1 MEKEITAESKVVTFI
16 GGFYVFGGVV
26 VLLSLIFGGSPLNTA
41 FSLPNIP
48 DALVKSLVALVFIP
62 MGILY
67 TRRRKAAYWFIV
79 MFSIVFFCI
88 SADLVAQQNG
98 QPYIGNMI
106 YALFVAVVTIV
117 KRKEFQIRRIKDE
130 GKQ

>member
-1 MEKEITAESKVVTFI
+1 MEKEITTESKVVTFI

-26 VLLSLIFGGSPLNTA
+26 VLLSLIFGGSSLNTA

-48 DALVKSLVALVFIP
+48 DALVKSLVALIFIP

-67 TRRRKAAYWFIV
+67 TRRRKAAYWFV
-79 MFSIVFFCI
+79 LMFSIVFFCI
-88 SADLVAQQNG
+88 SADLVARQNG

-117 KRKEFQIRRIKDE
+117 KRKEFQIRKKNDE
-130 GKQ
+130 VK

>member
-1 MEKEITAESKVVTFI
+1 MKKEITVESKVVTFI

-26 VLLSLIFGGSPLNTA
+26 VLLSLIFGGSSLNMV
-41 FSLPNIP
+41 FDLPNIP
-48 DALVKSLVALVFIP
+48 DALVKSLVALIFIP

-67 TRRRKAAYWFIV
+67 TRRRKAAFWFIL

-88 SADLVAQQNG
+88 SASQVEQWNQ

-106 YALFVAVVTIV
+106 YSLFVIVVTIV
-117 KRKEFQIRRIKDE
+117 KRKEFQIRQTNDE
-130 GKQ
+130 VKQ

>member
-1 MEKEITAESKVVTFI
+1 MEKELTVESKVVTFI

-26 VLLSLIFGGSPLNTA
+26 VLLSLIFGGSASNTA

-67 TRRRKAAYWFIV
+67 TRRRKAAYWFIL

-88 SADLVAQQNG
+88 SADLVAQQSG

>member
-26 VLLSLIFGGSPLNTA
+26 VLLSLIFGGSSLNTA

-48 DALVKSLVALVFIP
+48 DALVKSLVALIFIP

-67 TRRRKAAYWFIV
+67 TRRRKAAYWFIL

-88 SADLVAQQNG
+88 SADLVVQQNR

>member
-26 VLLSLIFGGSPLNTA
+26 VLLSLIFGGSSLNTT

-67 TRRRKAAYWFIV
+67 TRRRKAAYWFIL